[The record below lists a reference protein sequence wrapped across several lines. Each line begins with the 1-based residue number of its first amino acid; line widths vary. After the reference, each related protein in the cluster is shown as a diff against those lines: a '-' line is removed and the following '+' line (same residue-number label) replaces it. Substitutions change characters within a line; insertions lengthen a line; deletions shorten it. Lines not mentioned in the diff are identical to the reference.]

1 MYSVP
6 LLHCTS
12 HPPPSPSLRLIFF
25 LFLFFFFKPLLAFAL
40 CREIAVLKT
49 AEPDVQ
55 RSAKARQTV
64 VIQK

>member
-12 HPPPSPSLRLIFF
+12 HPPPSPSLRLIYIY
-25 LFLFFFFKPLLAFAL
+25 FFKPLLAFAL
-40 CREIAVLKT
+40 CREIPVLKT

-55 RSAKARQTV
+55 CSAKAMQTV
-64 VIQK
+64 VIQT